1 MQEPTRLNFGEGRCR
16 WSSMSESGSIGPAGV
31 MATACRHRRPNAT
44 REAPAVIAVG
54 DQLATRERQAGP
66 CGVAEKPVVPTK
78 PGNSGGGKGLQLK
91 ANARSNKDGEIG
103 DEPNNS
109 NKRSEVADGA
119 TRKSEGIARLSFLCT
134 VRQGVPRGC
143 ADVRL
148 RLLPSQRRS
157 RGSGGAELRGH
168 RGVWGEAMVGRT
180 DARAEK
186 SKLSTEACAAGV
198 YTQAGWEAEAVG
210 DTRHP
215 R

>member
-66 CGVAEKPVVPTK
+66 CGVAEKPVVPTT

-109 NKRSEVADGA
+109 SKRSEVADGA
-119 TRKSEGIARLSFLCT
+119 NAKAKESPSFRFYALYDKVYREDVLTFAYARCK
-134 VRQGVPRGC
+134 
-143 ADVRL
+143 AN
-148 RLLPSQRRS
+148 
-157 RGSGGAELRGH
+157 GG
-168 RGVWGEAMVGRT
+168 
-180 DARAEK
+180 
-186 SKLSTEACAAGV
+186 AAGV
-198 YTQAGWEAEAVG
+198 DDQSFEDIEAYGAKRWLDELTQALKS
-210 DTRHP
+210 RS
-215 R
+215 